1 MPELDHG
8 RKLIERPFI
17 SQMSTGEWVYSF
29 LDYRLDSATCQRVSG
44 EVAVGEPFAPAGG
57 NETYPVHPSGSI
69 PWFRFSTNWRLSI
82 PLTSGQLSDTSAP
95 SDLRNI
101 ASQLRGG
108 RFGQIFRR

>member
-1 MPELDHG
+1 
-8 RKLIERPFI
+8 
-17 SQMSTGEWVYSF
+17 MSTGEWVYSF
-29 LDYRLDSATCQRVSG
+29 LDYRLEFGDLSERVSG
-44 EVAVGEPFAPAGG
+44 EVAIGEPFAPAGG

-82 PLTSGQLSDTSAP
+82 PLTSGRLLDTSAP

-108 RFGQIFRR
+108 RFGQLFRR